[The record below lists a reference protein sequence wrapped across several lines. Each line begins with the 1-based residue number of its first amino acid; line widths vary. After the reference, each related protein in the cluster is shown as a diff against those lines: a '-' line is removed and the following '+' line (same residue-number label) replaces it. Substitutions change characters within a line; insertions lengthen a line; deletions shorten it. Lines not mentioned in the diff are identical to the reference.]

1 MSLQQLK
8 LLHPSFESGNWG
20 VGQIGHVAQRQWA
33 PVGEGEQ
40 LQRCRL
46 AGRVRQGGRR
56 YYLHLFHPEQ
66 GVAEMAK
73 RLGWQSDLE
82 NLIKGGQKESG
93 KSSTK

>member
-1 MSLQQLK
+1 MSDRLDMLLSGSGLQLGK
-8 LLHPSFESGNWG
+8 GNNYRDAAWLGECDKVG
-20 VGQIGHVAQRQWA
+20 VDIIFIF
-33 PVGEGEQ
+33 
-40 LQRCRL
+40 
-46 AGRVRQGGRR
+46 
-56 YYLHLFHPEQ
+56 FHPEQ